1 MLTPADQDLRQ
12 VVIVQM
18 KIPGQFI
25 RRGRGRVSAEIFALR
40 SGEEADRH
48 E

>member
-25 RRGRGRVSAEIFALR
+25 RRGRSRVSSEIFALR